1 MAAHR
6 ALDGVAGAFPLI
18 DWFMNTNYD
27 RNMYTEEASVVTM
40 RWLLLTHLLLPP
52 FVLSSRR
59 WLAWPSAIALIAS
72 AAYLM
77 HARSVHLM
85 IYTHYVPGLMML
97 AIAQGV
103 LRGGGG
109 VVVPDSVVKPAAVVV
124 VAAISEYQAI
134 RVYRDVFH
142 SLSHCLLHILY
153 GAWAL
158 VMVADH
164 AVARWRPHKLAH
176 FRAARLIHDPM
187 LILAVGILLIAHQ
200 HDLLPIAEFF
210 HDFWGATFCIGAAFQ
225 FVSGVTHG
233 VLPRSSAVCA
243 ALRCL
248 CSFVWTLQG
257 LWAMLMGFWLNVW
270 GDNAAWTFSSGS
282 GRWTGLREIIFNDD
296 SSKALIGQKKP
307 TGYEEGMH
315 LLGYTIWA
323 AALLTAYHLHN
334 DAETS
339 RALLG
344 EAPPPPPKVD
354 EDESLLAAEEGSEVA
369 MGALNGDHLSSPRAT
384 LDDKMSA
391 TICQMTKNGHMN
403 GHH

>member
-27 RNMYTEEASVVTM
+27 SNMYTEEASVVTM

-59 WLAWPSAIALIAS
+59 WLAWPSAIALLAS

-164 AVARWRPHKLAH
+164 AVA
-176 FRAARLIHDPM
+176 
-187 LILAVGILLIAHQ
+187 
-200 HDLLPIAEFF
+200 LPF
-210 HDFWGATFCIGAAFQ
+210 
-225 FVSGVTHG
+225 
-233 VLPRSSAVCA
+233 
-243 ALRCL
+243 
-248 CSFVWTLQG
+248 
-257 LWAMLMGFWLNVW
+257 
-270 GDNAAWTFSSGS
+270 
-282 GRWTGLREIIFNDD
+282 
-296 SSKALIGQKKP
+296 
-307 TGYEEGMH
+307 
-315 LLGYTIWA
+315 
-323 AALLTAYHLHN
+323 
-334 DAETS
+334 
-339 RALLG
+339 
-344 EAPPPPPKVD
+344 
-354 EDESLLAAEEGSEVA
+354 ES
-369 MGALNGDHLSSPRAT
+369 M
-384 LDDKMSA
+384 
-391 TICQMTKNGHMN
+391 
-403 GHH
+403 

>member
-1 MAAHR
+1 
-6 ALDGVAGAFPLI
+6 
-18 DWFMNTNYD
+18 
-27 RNMYTEEASVVTM
+27 
-40 RWLLLTHLLLPP
+40 
-52 FVLSSRR
+52 
-59 WLAWPSAIALIAS
+59 
-72 AAYLM
+72 M

-233 VLPRSSAVCA
+233 VPRSSAVCA

-248 CSFVWTLQG
+248 CSSCG
-257 LWAMLMGFWLNVW
+257 RCRGCGRCRWA
-270 GDNAAWTFSSGS
+270 SGS
-282 GRWTGLREIIFNDD
+282 TCGATTRRGPSRRGRALDGLREIIFNDD
-296 SSKALIGQKKP
+296 SSKALIGQKKL

-315 LLGYTIWA
+315 LLGYT
-323 AALLTAYHLHN
+323 T
-334 DAETS
+334 
-339 RALLG
+339 G
-344 EAPPPPPKVD
+344 
-354 EDESLLAAEEGSEVA
+354 
-369 MGALNGDHLSSPRAT
+369 MPR
-384 LDDKMSA
+384 
-391 TICQMTKNGHMN
+391 C
-403 GHH
+403 